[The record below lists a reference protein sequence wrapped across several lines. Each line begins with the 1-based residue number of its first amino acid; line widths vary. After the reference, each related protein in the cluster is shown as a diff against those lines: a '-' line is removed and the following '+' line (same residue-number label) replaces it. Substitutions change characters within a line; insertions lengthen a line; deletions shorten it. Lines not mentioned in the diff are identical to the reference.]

1 MLDRLKDEKVKW
13 EAKEI
18 RKNMIDN
25 YNKTF
30 WTEISNRDMNK
41 EAKKWHNSVK
51 KLTRYTKPST
61 IIDLTQGPVAVRS

>member
-1 MLDRLKDEKVKW
+1 MDW
-13 EAKEI
+13 NAKEI

-30 WTEISNRDMNK
+30 WKDIGEQDMNQN
-41 EAKKWHNSVK
+41 AKKWHNALK

-61 IIDLTQGPVAVRS
+61 ILDLEQGPIAIR